1 MTEITS
7 QRTGSVSHTFIK
19 RIILFYTPRKF
30 TGESTAFDM
39 GYEQCKRDL
48 RILVLNMVPQAREL
62 DADETP
68 VENTDGHHTAPQR
81 SKSIWPF
88 ARR

>member
-19 RIILFYTPRKF
+19 RIILFYAPRRF
-30 TGESTAFDM
+30 TGESSAFDM

-48 RILVLNMVPQAREL
+48 RILVLNTIPQAREL

-68 VENTDGHHTAPQR
+68 VEKPEAIPQQR
-81 SKSIWPF
+81 SKAQWSFGKRP
-88 ARR
+88 

>member
-19 RIILFYTPRKF
+19 RIILFYAPRKF

-68 VENTDGHHTAPQR
+68 VQAPAEPEQR
-81 SKSIWPF
+81 KRS
-88 ARR
+88 ARWSFGKRS

>member
-68 VENTDGHHTAPQR
+68 VQAPAEPDQR
-81 SKSIWPF
+81 KRS
-88 ARR
+88 ARWSFGKRS

>member
-7 QRTGSVSHTFIK
+7 QHTGSVSHTFIK
-19 RIILFYTPRKF
+19 RIILFYAPRRF
-30 TGESTAFDM
+30 TGESSAFDM

-48 RILVLNMVPQAREL
+48 RILVLNMIPQAREL

-68 VENTDGHHTAPQR
+68 VEKTEAVPQQR
-81 SKSIWPF
+81 SK
-88 ARR
+88 ARWSFGKRT

>member
-7 QRTGSVSHTFIK
+7 QHTGSVSHTFIK

-30 TGESTAFDM
+30 TVESTAFDM

-68 VENTDGHHTAPQR
+68 VQAPAEPEQLKR
-81 SKSIWPF
+81 S
-88 ARR
+88 ARWSFGRR